1 MTRLLVI
8 SDSHG
13 KVDRIYDLI
22 RKHQGDFDVLFH
34 LGDKSYDMLS
44 FLDDGFSYV
53 LVKGNMETEY
63 SQVPMV
69 VDWERVCEYDEVK
82 LLATHGHRYSVHSTL
97 VFLKKHALHLGV
109 NLVLF
114 GHTHEQACFEEDGII
129 YFNPGAFQSGHY
141 GMIRL
146 ANGVVEKTELLFL
159 PDRWE

>member
-1 MTRLLVI
+1 VTRLLVI

-22 RKHQGDFDVLFH
+22 RKHRDEFDVLFH

-44 FLDDGFSYV
+44 FLEDGFPLI
-53 LVKGNMETEY
+53 LVKGNMETVYPEMN
-63 SQVPMV
+63 MV
-69 VDWERVCEYDEVK
+69 VDWERITEYDGVK

-114 GHTHEQACFEEDGII
+114 GHTHEQTCFEEEGIT
-129 YFNPGAFQSGHY
+129 YFNPGALQDGHY
-141 GMIRL
+141 GML
-146 ANGVVEKTELLFL
+146 TLNSGKVTETKLLFL
-159 PDRWE
+159 PDRW